1 MIHLEECLPRDRDL
15 KLFPKKL
22 LEELLEL
29 VEQTILKA
37 QTLLPVAPKRE
48 AQE

>member
-1 MIHLEECLPRDRDL
+1 MIHLEECLSRDRDL

-22 LEELLEL
+22 LGELLEL